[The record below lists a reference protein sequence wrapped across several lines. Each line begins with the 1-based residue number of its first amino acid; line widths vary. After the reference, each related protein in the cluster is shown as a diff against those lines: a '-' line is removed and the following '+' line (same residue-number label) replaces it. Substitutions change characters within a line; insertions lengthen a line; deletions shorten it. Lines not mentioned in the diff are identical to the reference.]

1 MSLTASSDA
10 TRISTQRN
18 KRKPLI
24 VVIAV
29 AAVIVLTLGIWA
41 FSGSSEAQS
50 TVEVAT
56 VTRGPL
62 VVIYPEQGELK
73 ADRSKIISNEVGR
86 TAIIKTVA
94 DHGAV
99 VRKDETIIEFESK
112 DLIDAIEAQELK
124 VTSSQNDLTQATEDF
139 ELKKRELDYNIQRAE
154 RTLMDA
160 EDALRRYIEGEWEQK
175 RGNYESELAL
185 AQRRLKLAQDKLDFK
200 LKANEMPELQMPY
213 SKNDIEADML
223 EVQSLELAV
232 TKAQSSLDMLIKY
245 DDPGERRK
253 LAAAVEDAKL
263 SLEKSHIEKKTQLMV
278 FEQRV
283 KTRSFTLNRHVET
296 LDKLNADKEKL
307 IVTGDEGGLVLYDT
321 GRRWWQQFV
330 VEVGA
335 SVNPRQQVIV
345 MPDLSTLQVVTR
357 VSEAYYSQVKVG
369 TPAAVRVDA
378 MPERVLMGKVSTVS
392 PQPEQPDRRMN
403 PNVKFF
409 SVKVRLEESPQ
420 ALGLKPNMNA
430 HVELELARLDDV
442 LQVPS
447 AAVFVE
453 QEHTFCYL
461 QNPDGTTERRTVKVG
476 SMSNERIEIIEGLS
490 EGDSVLLVAPEGDY
504 KPPAGE
510 EDKEQ
515 KSMRKHPPMP
525 EGAE

>member
-29 AAVIVLTLGIWA
+29 AVVIVLTLGIWA

-213 SKNDIEADML
+213 SKNDIEADTL
-223 EVQSLELAV
+223 EVQSLDLAV
-232 TKAQSSLDMLIKY
+232 TKSKANLDMLIKY

-253 LAAAVEDAKL
+253 LAAAVDDARL
-263 SLEKSHIEKKTQLMV
+263 A
-278 FEQRV
+278 
-283 KTRSFTLNRHVET
+283 
-296 LDKLNADKEKL
+296 LDDAL
-307 IVTGDEGGLVLYDT
+307 TT
-321 GRRWWQQFV
+321 GRLV
-330 VEVGA
+330 VDVPGA
-335 SVNPRQQVIV
+335 QVV
-345 MPDLSTLQVVTR
+345 ADLST
-357 VSEAYYSQVKVG
+357 
-369 TPAAVRVDA
+369 AAA
-378 MPERVLMGKVSTVS
+378 GGGGQCGAS
-392 PQPEQPDRRMN
+392 PPRC
-403 PNVKFF
+403 
-409 SVKVRLEESPQ
+409 SWAPQ
-420 ALGLKPNMNA
+420 
-430 HVELELARLDDV
+430 
-442 LQVPS
+442 
-447 AAVFVE
+447 
-453 QEHTFCYL
+453 
-461 QNPDGTTERRTVKVG
+461 
-476 SMSNERIEIIEGLS
+476 
-490 EGDSVLLVAPEGDY
+490 
-504 KPPAGE
+504 
-510 EDKEQ
+510 
-515 KSMRKHPPMP
+515 
-525 EGAE
+525 